1 MKYRFLSRRVQ
12 KSGEKI
18 GEWAAATKE
27 KKGEKEEG
35 GKKIGWRRS
44 IFLPLDPPPP
54 PPLSISPSAFISLLF
69 SFFDIYISPPLLPF
83 LLLPAGGG
91 RLPSSIHVCVVQ
103 YGTQPPKSEEEK
115 GRRLPF
121 APSSSL
127 HTQQAAI
134 RRAGREGGR
143 EPQKAKP
150 KGLLYSPL
158 HTPFFRGCH
167 TRAEIWVTA
176 AAAAAAEG
184 RTEKRAKLTSYT
196 IFARRKV
203 NPSNFPN
210 EKNRHILAYF

>member
-1 MKYRFLSRRVQ
+1 MMKYRFLSRRVQ

-18 GEWAAATKE
+18 GKWAAATKE

-35 GKKIGWRRS
+35 RKKIGWRRS

-54 PPLSISPSAFISLLF
+54 PPLPISPSAFISLLF

-83 LLLPAGGG
+83 LLLPAGEAASLLPSMCVWCNMARSPRRARRKRAAASLLPPPPPFTHN
-91 RLPSSIHVCVVQ
+91 RLPYV
-103 YGTQPPKSEEEK
+103 
-115 GRRLPF
+115 
-121 APSSSL
+121 AP
-127 HTQQAAI
+127 
-134 RRAGREGGR
+134 GGR

-176 AAAAAAEG
+176 AEAAAEG

-196 IFARRKV
+196 IFARRKI
-203 NPSNFPN
+203 NPFNFPN